1 VIVATQMLESMAK
14 NPRPTRAEVADCT
27 NAIYDGADC
36 LMLSGETA
44 KGKYPTETVK
54 TMNEIIRAS
63 ERYRLHGAAFTN
75 TARAAPSTISP
86 RFVGNSTSDAAIA
99 KAAVTAASE
108 RGASAILVLTHYGT
122 LPRLVAAYRPN
133 IPILAFCPTAKI
145 GRQLQ
150 IHRAIYPIVLSES
163 ECDDARAVQQAKEL
177 GYVKEKD
184 EVVIVEMH
192 DTKIGRTATLE
203 IAVVS

>member
-1 VIVATQMLESMAK
+1 MLESMAK

-63 ERYRLHGAAFTN
+63 ERYRVSGAAFTN
-75 TARAAPSTISP
+75 TARGASPATIATP
-86 RFVGNSTSDAAIA
+86 RFVGNSTADAAIA
-99 KAAVTAASE
+99 KAAVTAAME
-108 RGASAILVLTHYGT
+108 RGAAAILVLTHYTT

-133 IPILAFCPTAKI
+133 IPILAFCPTAKV

-150 IHRAIYPIVLSES
+150 IHRAIYPIVLAEE
-163 ECDDARAVQQAKEL
+163 ECDDARAVQEAKEL

-203 IAVVS
+203 IAVVP